1 MDAHPPVP
9 RRLRRSRAAAVL
21 AGLVAVTV
29 GGTTAAGA
37 APATP
42 AARTSAQPVL
52 STRGAPILDVG
63 GLKFRDLDRDG
74 RVTPY
79 EDWRLTPE
87 QRADDLLARLDL
99 AQRAGLLVHGN
110 LTSSGTTYDVAA
122 TVRDIADRHVTTMIT
137 RLSAEPA
144 QIAEANNLVQLIAEQ
159 QPFGIPVLVSS
170 DPRNGFSEV
179 EGQTVA
185 GKGTTSLPDPTGLAA
200 AGDPDLTRRA
210 GDVVRQE
217 FRAMGIAQLLG
228 PQADLATEPRWTRIN
243 GTFGSDAETA
253 RDEVRAYVDGV
264 QGGTD
269 GLTRDSVAT
278 VTKHWAGYG
287 AQVNGYDSH
296 YAYGRYAAFPGGNF
310 EEHLVPYDGA
320 FEAGT
325 AGIMPTYSILENL
338 VRDGHEVEQVGAGF
352 NSYLLQDVL
361 RGEKGFDGVVLSDWG
376 ITGDCPQE
384 CLDNRPPNSFIG
396 SWGVG
401 MPWGMENAT
410 RTERFAKALNAG
422 VDQIGGDSDS
432 TQVVAAVEQGLL
444 SAERVA
450 QAAHRVLVQ
459 KFQLGLFENPFVDP
473 AAAGRLA
480 GNARF
485 QRIGDEAQE
494 RSLTL
499 LQNTDDLLP
508 VSRAS
513 VRTVYLAGIDPAVAR
528 ARGLRVT
535 EDPTKADL
543 AVVRIAD
550 PRSGADLT
558 GLEPTEEQADVRLLR
573 AAAAAGTPTVAVP
586 KLDRPLVLTGVA
598 SVADAVLANYGV
610 SDEVLLDTVLGR
622 RAPGGRLPFE
632 LPSSEAAVTAQLPD
646 VADDSADPMFAR
658 GAGLSYDGR

>member
-1 MDAHPPVP
+1 MDGHLTTP
-9 RRLRRSRAAAVL
+9 RRRVSRAVAAL

-29 GGTTAAGA
+29 AGTTTSSA
-37 APATP
+37 APAAP
-42 AARTSAQPVL
+42 AAASGQPLL
-52 STRGAPILDVG
+52 STRGAEVLQVG
-63 GLKFRDLDRDG
+63 GLRFRDLDRDG
-74 RVTPY
+74 QLTPY
-79 EDWRLTPE
+79 EDWRLTPD
-87 QRADDLLARLDL
+87 QRADDLLGRMDP

-122 TVRDIADRHVTTMIT
+122 TARDVADRHVTTFIT
-137 RLSAEPA
+137 RLSAEPE

-159 QPFGIPVLVSS
+159 QPLGIPVLVSS
-170 DPRNGFSEV
+170 DPRNGFSV
-179 EGQTVA
+179 TEGQTVA
-185 GKGTTSLPDPTGLAA
+185 RAGTTAVPDPTGLAA
-200 AGDPDLTRRA
+200 AGDPDLTRRVA
-210 GDVVRQE
+210 DVVRQE
-217 FRAMGIAQLLG
+217 FRAVGIAELLG

-243 GTFGSDAETA
+243 GTFGSDAGTA
-253 RDEVRAYVDGV
+253 REQVRAYVDGT
-264 QGGTD
+264 QGGAG
-269 GLTRDSVAT
+269 GLGRDSVAT

-296 YAYGRYAAFPGGNF
+296 YHYGRYAAFPGGDF

-320 FEAGT
+320 FAAGT
-325 AGIMPTYSILENL
+325 AGIMPTYSILQDL
-338 VRDGHEVEQVGAGF
+338 VRDGRQVEQVGAGF
-352 NSYLLQDVL
+352 STYLLQDVL

-384 CLDNRPPNSFIG
+384 CLDNRPPASFIG

-401 MPWGMENAT
+401 MPWGLEGAT

-444 SAERVA
+444 SPERVA

-473 AAAGRLA
+473 AAAGRIA

-513 VRTVYLAGIDPAVAR
+513 VRTVHLVGVDPAVAT

-535 EDPTKADL
+535 DDPAQADL
-543 AVVRIAD
+543 AVVRVAD
-550 PRSGADLT
+550 PRSGDDLT
-558 GLEPTEEQADVRLLR
+558 GLEPTEAQEDVRALR

-598 SVADAVLANYGV
+598 AVADAVLANYGV
-610 SDEVLLDTVLGR
+610 SDEVLLDTVLGL

-632 LPSSEAAVTAQLPD
+632 LPSSAAAVEAQLPD
-646 VADDSADPMFAR
+646 VADDSADPLFAR
-658 GAGLSYDGR
+658 GAGLSYDRR